1 MGRGVLQFNQKVTKE
16 MDKHFLGLQIEFGH
30 LFFLGGHILLSVT
43 GDFRN
48 QLEAVGCLFFFIP
61 GNFVS
66 SFSLQA
72 FQAFTKSTSFYRLLS
87 HRNLKNQI

>member
-48 QLEAVGCLFFFIP
+48 QLEAVGCLFFLFQGILFP
-61 GNFVS
+61 
-66 SFSLQA
+66 A
-72 FQAFTKSTSFYRLLS
+72 FLYRLFRLLQS
-87 HRNLKNQI
+87 RRVFTGYFLIVT